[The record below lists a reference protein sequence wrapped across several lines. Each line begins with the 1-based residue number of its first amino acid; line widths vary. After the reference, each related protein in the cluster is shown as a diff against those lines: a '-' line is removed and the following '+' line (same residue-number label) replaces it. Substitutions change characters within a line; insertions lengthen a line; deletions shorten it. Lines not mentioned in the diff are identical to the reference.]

1 MSEKILTVSQIRRK
15 YQYAKGYLCHKILME
30 ELDWLDDE
38 DTMRDPESRMIS
50 EKKVFSN
57 FHWSANRV
65 FLTYNDTE
73 KYTKEDFV
81 RAIKEKFKSTLLTYF
96 IVEEFYKEKTG
107 KHIHIFLTFNK
118 KQQRNTR
125 E

>member
-1 MSEKILTVSQIRRK
+1 
-15 YQYAKGYLCHKILME
+15 
-30 ELDWLDDE
+30 
-38 DTMRDPESRMIS
+38 
-50 EKKVFSN
+50 
-57 FHWSANRV
+57 
-65 FLTYNDTE
+65 
-73 KYTKEDFV
+73 V